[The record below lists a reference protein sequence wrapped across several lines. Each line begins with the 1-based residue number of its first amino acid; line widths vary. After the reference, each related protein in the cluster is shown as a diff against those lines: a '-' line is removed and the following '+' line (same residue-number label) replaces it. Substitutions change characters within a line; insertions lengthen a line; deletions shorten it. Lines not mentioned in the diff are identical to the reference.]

1 MGHNMHYYDLLHLMC
16 HEHIIIRTVEG
27 ETICGRVIRHL
38 LLFSAIWINM
48 LHFGYHVVNMVVKF
62 LS

>member
-27 ETICGRVIRHL
+27 ETARGRVLRLL
-38 LLFSAIWINM
+38 LLFF
-48 LHFGYHVVNMVVKF
+48 LLFG
-62 LS
+62 LICSILDTTL